1 MNNIIT
7 MEKIEKYFTI
17 TQKALEMAKD
27 AFSPKEQKRAEDFFD
42 MAQRYFDDAQFF
54 YTQKTDYVLAFAALN
69 YAHGWLD
76 AGARARF
83 FLVNDSTI
91 FTVDE
96 IDAQA

>member
-7 MEKIEKYFTI
+7 IEKIEKYFAV

-27 AFSPKEQKRAEDFFD
+27 AFNPKEQKRAEDFFD
-42 MAQRYFDDAQFF
+42 MSQRYFDDARYF
-54 YTQKTDYVLAFAALN
+54 YTEKKDCVLAFAALN

-83 FLVNDSTI
+83 FLVNDSTL
-91 FTVDE
+91 FTVDGKDE
-96 IDAQA
+96 